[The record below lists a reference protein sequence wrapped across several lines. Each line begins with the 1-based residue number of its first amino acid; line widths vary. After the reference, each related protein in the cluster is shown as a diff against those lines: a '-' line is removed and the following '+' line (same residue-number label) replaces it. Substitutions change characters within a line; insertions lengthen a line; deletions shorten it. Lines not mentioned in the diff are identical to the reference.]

1 MMDIDFVLVDV
12 FSDRPF
18 GGNQLAVIPRAEGLS
33 DDLMQQLAREFNFS
47 ETAFVLPPTDP
58 SHTCR
63 VRIFTPGGE
72 VPFAGHPTVGTG
84 AVLASLEPDGGAA
97 FGRFVFE
104 EGIGPVTVDISGE
117 SIHLR
122 LSTPR
127 CEVAAE
133 PPPVDAVAAALS
145 LTEADVAECWYGGIG
160 LRFCFVRVRNAATV
174 DRAALDKAAWAS
186 GVARGWA
193 ANLYLFSREP
203 DEGAHLYARGFAPS
217 VEVEEDAA
225 TGSACAG
232 LVGGLAQRSPVSD
245 GEWDLQIDQ
254 GVAMGRPSL
263 LHATARKE
271 GGQIVEVSVG
281 GCATIVGAGVIK
293 LAGP

>member
-1 MMDIDFVLVDV
+1 MEIDFVLVDV

-18 GGNQLAVIPRAEGLS
+18 GGNQLAVIPRAEGLG
-33 DDLMQQLAREFNFS
+33 DELMQQLAREFNFS
-47 ETAFVLPPTDP
+47 ETTFVLPPDEP

-104 EGIGPVTVDISGE
+104 EGIGPVTVDIGE
-117 SIHLR
+117 ESVDLHL
-122 LSTPR
+122 SNPR
-127 CEVAAE
+127 YESADE
-133 PPPVDAVAAALS
+133 PPQVRAVAAALS
-145 LTEADVAECWYGGIG
+145 LAEADITECWFGGIG
-160 LRFCFVRVRNAATV
+160 LTFCFVRVGDAATV
-174 DRAALDKAAWAS
+174 DRALLDRPAWTSGMAREWAS
-186 GVARGWA
+186 
-193 ANLYLFSREP
+193 NIYLFAGEP
-203 DEGAHLYARGFAPS
+203 GEGAHLYARGFALS
-217 VEVEEDAA
+217 VGIEEDAA

-232 LVGGLAQRSPVSD
+232 LVAGFAQRSGATD
-245 GEWDLQIDQ
+245 GDWDVRIDQ

-271 GGQIVEVSVG
+271 GGQLVDVSVG
-281 GCATIVGAGVIK
+281 GRAVLVGKGVIT
-293 LAGP
+293 LAGA

>member
-1 MMDIDFVLVDV
+1 VDIDFVLVDV

-33 DDLMQQLAREFNFS
+33 DDLMRHLAREFNFS
-47 ETAFVLPPTDP
+47 ETTFVLPPLDP

-63 VRIFTPGGE
+63 VRIFTPSEE
-72 VPFAGHPTVGTG
+72 VPFAGHPTVGTA
-84 AVLASLEPDGGAA
+84 AVLASLEPEGGTAVR
-97 FGRFVFE
+97 RFVFE
-104 EGIGPVTVDISGE
+104 EGIGPVTVDISGA

-133 PPPVDAVAAALS
+133 PPRVDAIAAALS
-145 LTEADVAECWYGGIG
+145 LTEADVAECWCGGIG
-160 LRFCFVRVRNAATV
+160 LRFCFVRVRDAATV
-174 DRAALDKAAWAS
+174 DRAALDKSAWAS
-186 GVARGWA
+186 GVANGWA
-193 ANLYLFSREP
+193 ANLYLFAREP
-203 DEGAHLYARGFAPS
+203 DECAHLYGRGFAPA
-217 VEVEEDAA
+217 VGVDEDAA

-232 LVGGLAQRSPVSD
+232 LVGGFAQRSPASN
-245 GEWDLQIDQ
+245 GEWDLQIEQ

-271 GGQIVEVSVG
+271 KGQLVEVSVG
-281 GCATIVGAGVIK
+281 GCATIVGAGVIR
-293 LAGP
+293 LAET